1 MALRERSES
10 RFASCHAMS
19 FRKSPTSEI
28 CETASRAR
36 YSFAHSQYHF
46 AALGN
51 ASPARLSGTPL
62 RHAPPA
68 RLSGNA
74 FHSHSIVA
82 GGFELTSYVT
92 RFTPRTS
99 LMIRLEILP
108 NTSAGNANQ
117 SAVMPSRLVTAR
129 SATTWS

>member
-1 MALRERSES
+1 MAVRERSDS

-19 FRKSPTSEI
+19 FRKSPTREI
-28 CETASRAR
+28 CETMGRAR
-36 YSFAHSQYHF
+36 YSFAHKQHHF

-51 ASPARLSGTPL
+51 ASPGTPL
-62 RHAPPA
+62 PGTPPQNG
-68 RLSGNA
+68 L
-74 FHSHSIVA
+74 HSHSMVA
-82 GGFELTSYVT
+82 GGLELMSYVT